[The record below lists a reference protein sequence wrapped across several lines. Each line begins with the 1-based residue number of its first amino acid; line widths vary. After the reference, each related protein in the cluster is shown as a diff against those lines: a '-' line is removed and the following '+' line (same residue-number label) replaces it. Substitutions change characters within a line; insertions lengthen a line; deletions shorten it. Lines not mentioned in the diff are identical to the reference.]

1 VAAEH
6 PGLTVVA
13 AHFGWP
19 WHMDLIAIALHKTNV
34 YIDISG
40 WSPRRI
46 PAEVVRELKGRLSEQ
61 FVWGSD
67 FPFISPERC
76 LAELDELGL
85 ATEILLHDNAARIL
99 GLPAH

>member
-1 VAAEH
+1 
-6 PGLTVVA
+6 
-13 AHFGWP
+13 
-19 WHMDLIAIALHKTNV
+19 
-34 YIDISG
+34 
-40 WSPRRI
+40 
-46 PAEVVRELKGRLSEQ
+46 VVRELKGRLSGQ

-85 ATEILLHDNAARIL
+85 ATETLLRDNAARIL